1 VSEGQKTGIFAVIA
15 GVVALLAWA
24 TTSRNVVVNA
34 KTSRIGQ
41 AIFEKFNDPLTAA
54 SLKLLRYDSS
64 KEQMDEF
71 EVSKDRKTGVWSI
84 PSHESYPAD
93 ASKQMADAATL
104 FVGLKA
110 LDVASEK
117 REDQSLFGVIAP
129 DKQKEDQGGDGVG
142 MLVQMRDE
150 KGEMLADIIIGKDVD
165 GNKKK
170 RFVRIPSED
179 VIYVAELDTTPLT
192 TEFKQ
197 WIEPDLL
204 QLSST
209 DIETFGIRDYQ
220 ILPTNQGQVL
230 SRNYEADIN
239 YVTTSGQWEAT
250 RVNTFDSDPPG
261 VKTVGENEQLNT
273 TKLNDIKSALDNL
286 KIADVT
292 KKPAGL
298 AADLKGD
305 RSKLTREVQESLARR
320 GFFPNPNQKDGDVV
334 DFFSKNGE
342 LIVTLKD
349 GVQYLLRFGGSAS
362 ADINAAVEE
371 GKEESVSI
379 NRFLLVT
386 ARLDESKIPPA
397 VLEKIPESVE
407 ELKAIEALK
416 NAASNPAPALT
427 PSADA
432 PPALPNDAP
441 KLESD
446 KPAEPKVE
454 ETKPE
459 SGKTAEEPKANS
471 DEPAKVDPPKSDQV
485 SKTKTSAKFI
495 STTQEPDAKPAAQEP
510 AATQETAPSSQPAP
524 ATPAVPQEP
533 TEEEWKERLEATK
546 EKITKE
552 NSRKVEERE
561 EKLKKAK
568 TRVAELNR
576 RFADWYYVVSEA
588 DFKRMRIP
596 LNELIQPKAASGASG
611 LPGAPGGFGGG
622 AGPFGG
628 ASPFGG
634 PNQ

>member
-117 REDQSLFGVIAP
+117 REDQALFGVIAP

-239 YVTTSGQWEAT
+239 YVTASGQWEAA

-397 VLEKIPESVE
+397 VLEKVPESVE
-407 ELKAIEALK
+407 ELKALEALK

-427 PSADA
+427 PSADSPTA
-432 PPALPNDAP
+432 KPEDAP

-459 SGKTAEEPKANS
+459 SDKTAEEPKANS
-471 DEPAKVDPPKSDQV
+471 DEPAKEEPPKSDQA
-485 SKTKTSAKFI
+485 SKAKTSAKLI
-495 STTQEPDAKPAAQEP
+495 STTQEPEAKPAAQEP
-510 AATQETAPSSQPAP
+510 AATQETAPASQPAP

-552 NSRKVEERE
+552 NSRKVEDRE

-568 TRVAELNR
+568 ARVAELNR

-596 LNELIQPKAASGASG
+596 LNELIQPKATSGASG

>member
-1 VSEGQKTGIFAVIA
+1 MSEGQKTGIFAVIA

-239 YVTTSGQWEAT
+239 YVTASGQWEAT

-446 KPAEPKVE
+446 KPAEPKGE
-454 ETKPE
+454 ETNTD
-459 SGKTAEEPKANS
+459 SGKKVEEPKANS
-471 DEPAKVDPPKSDQV
+471 DEPAKEDPPKSDQAGKA
-485 SKTKTSAKFI
+485 KTAARLI
-495 STTQEPDAKPAAQEP
+495 STTQEPDAKP

-552 NSRKVEERE
+552 NSRRVEERD

>member
-1 VSEGQKTGIFAVIA
+1 MSEGQKTGIFAVIA

-34 KTSRIGQ
+34 KTSRINQ
-41 AIFEKFNDPLTAA
+41 VIFEKFNDPLTAA

-239 YVTTSGQWEAT
+239 YVTASGQWEAV
-250 RVNTFDSDPPG
+250 RVNTYDSDPPG

-305 RSKLTREVQESLARR
+305 RSKLSREVQESLARR
-320 GFFPNPNQKDGDVV
+320 GFFPNPNQKEGDVV

-397 VLEKIPESVE
+397 ILEKVPESVE
-407 ELKAIEALK
+407 ELKALEALK
-416 NAASNPAPALT
+416 NAASNPTPALN
-427 PSADA
+427 PSADT
-432 PPALPNDAP
+432 PTSKPEDAP

-471 DEPAKVDPPKSDQV
+471 DEPVKEDPSKSDQA
-485 SKTKTSAKFI
+485 SKAKTSAKLI
-495 STTQEPDAKPAAQEP
+495 STTQEAEAKAAASQESAPA
-510 AATQETAPSSQPAP
+510 SQPAP

>member
-1 VSEGQKTGIFAVIA
+1 MSEGQKTGIFAVIA

-239 YVTTSGQWEAT
+239 YVTASGQWEAT

-441 KLESD
+441 KLESN

-459 SGKTAEEPKANS
+459 SGKKAEEPKANS

>member
-1 VSEGQKTGIFAVIA
+1 MSEGQKTGIFAVIA

-24 TTSRNVVVNA
+24 TTSRNAVVST
-34 KTSRIGQ
+34 KETRIGQ

-71 EVSKDRKTGVWSI
+71 EVSRDRKTGVWTI

-110 LDVASEK
+110 MDVASEK
-117 REDQSLFGVIAP
+117 REDQALFGVIAP

-142 MLVQMRDE
+142 LLVQMRDE

-209 DIETFGIRDYQ
+209 DIETLGVRDYQ

-239 YVTTSGQWEAT
+239 YVTANGQWEAT

-320 GFFPNPNQKDGDVV
+320 GFFPNPNQKEGDVV

-416 NAASNPAPALT
+416 NAASNPTPALGPSSDT
-427 PSADA
+427 PVVK
-432 PPALPNDAP
+432 PEDAP
-441 KLESD
+441 KPESD
-446 KPAEPKVE
+446 KAAEPKKE
-454 ETKPE
+454 EAKPE
-459 SGKTAEEPKANS
+459 SSKTADEPKATS
-471 DEPAKVDPPKSDQV
+471 SEPAKEEPPKSDQA
-485 SKTKTSAKFI
+485 SKVKTAAKLI
-495 STTQEPDAKPAAQEP
+495 STTQEQEAKPAAAEP
-510 AATQETAPSSQPAP
+510 AAKQETATPTEPAP
-524 ATPAVPQEP
+524 ATPAAPQEP

-568 TRVAELNR
+568 SRVAELNR

-596 LNELIQPKAASGASG
+596 LTELIQPKAAGGASG
-611 LPGAPGGFGGG
+611 LPGAAGMPGGFGGG
-622 AGPFGG
+622 AN
-628 ASPFGG
+628 PFGG
-634 PNQ
+634 PNP

>member
-34 KTSRIGQ
+34 KTSRINQ
-41 AIFEKFNDPLTAA
+41 VIFEKFNDPLTAA

-239 YVTTSGQWEAT
+239 YVTASGQWEAV
-250 RVNTFDSDPPG
+250 RVNTYDSDPPG

-305 RSKLTREVQESLARR
+305 RSKLSREVQESLARR
-320 GFFPNPNQKDGDVV
+320 GFFPNPNQKEGDVV

-397 VLEKIPESVE
+397 ILEKVPESVE
-407 ELKAIEALK
+407 ELKALEALK
-416 NAASNPAPALT
+416 NAASNPTPALN
-427 PSADA
+427 PSADT
-432 PPALPNDAP
+432 PTSKPEDAP

-471 DEPAKVDPPKSDQV
+471 DEPVKEDPSKSDQA
-485 SKTKTSAKFI
+485 SKAKTSAKLI
-495 STTQEPDAKPAAQEP
+495 STTQEAEAKAAASQESAPA
-510 AATQETAPSSQPAP
+510 SQPAP

>member
-1 VSEGQKTGIFAVIA
+1 MSEGQKTGIFAVIA

-239 YVTTSGQWEAT
+239 YVTASGQWEAT

-416 NAASNPAPALT
+416 NAVSNPAPALT

-432 PPALPNDAP
+432 PPALPNDAS

-459 SGKTAEEPKANS
+459 SGKKAEEPKANS

>member
-1 VSEGQKTGIFAVIA
+1 MSEGQKTGIFAVIA

-239 YVTTSGQWEAT
+239 YVTASGQWEAT

-379 NRFLLVT
+379 NRFLLAT

-416 NAASNPAPALT
+416 NAASNPIPALT

-432 PPALPNDAP
+432 APALPNDAP

-471 DEPAKVDPPKSDQV
+471 DEPAKVDPPKADQV
-485 SKTKTSAKFI
+485 GKTKTSAKLI

-552 NSRKVEERE
+552 NSRRVEERE
-561 EKLKKAK
+561 DKLKKAK

>member
-416 NAASNPAPALT
+416 NAVSNPAPALT

-432 PPALPNDAP
+432 PPALPNDAS

-459 SGKTAEEPKANS
+459 SGKKAEEPKANS

>member
-1 VSEGQKTGIFAVIA
+1 MSEGQKTGIFAVIA

-24 TTSRNVVVNA
+24 TTSRNAVVST
-34 KTSRIGQ
+34 KETRKGQ

-71 EVSKDRKTGVWSI
+71 EVSRDRKTGVWTI

-110 LDVASEK
+110 MDVASEK
-117 REDQSLFGVIAP
+117 REDQALFGVIAP

-142 MLVQMRDE
+142 LLVQMRDE

-209 DIETFGIRDYQ
+209 DIETLGVRDYQ

-239 YVTTSGQWEAT
+239 YVTSNGQWEAI

-320 GFFPNPNQKDGDVV
+320 GFFPNPNQKEGDVV

-416 NAASNPAPALT
+416 NAASNPTPALGPTSDT
-427 PSADA
+427 PVLK
-432 PPALPNDAP
+432 PEDAP
-441 KLESD
+441 KPESD
-446 KPAEPKVE
+446 KAAEPKAE
-454 ETKPE
+454 EAKPE
-459 SGKTAEEPKANS
+459 SSKTADEPKATS
-471 DEPAKVDPPKSDQV
+471 SEPAKEEPPKSDQANRV
-485 SKTKTSAKFI
+485 KTAAKLI
-495 STTQEPDAKPAAQEP
+495 STTQEQEAKPAAK
-510 AATQETAPSSQPAP
+510 QETATPIAPAP
-524 ATPAVPQEP
+524 ATPAAPQEP

-568 TRVAELNR
+568 SRVAELNR

-596 LNELIQPKAASGASG
+596 LTELIQPKAAGGASG
-611 LPGAPGGFGGG
+611 LPGAPGMPGGFGGG
-622 AGPFGG
+622 AN
-628 ASPFGG
+628 PFGG
-634 PNQ
+634 PNP

>member
-1 VSEGQKTGIFAVIA
+1 
-15 GVVALLAWA
+15 
-24 TTSRNVVVNA
+24 VVVNA
-34 KTSRIGQ
+34 KTSRINQ
-41 AIFEKFNDPLTAA
+41 VIFEKFNDPLTAA

-239 YVTTSGQWEAT
+239 YVTASGQWEAV
-250 RVNTFDSDPPG
+250 RVNTYDSDPPG

-305 RSKLTREVQESLARR
+305 RSKLSREVQESLARR
-320 GFFPNPNQKDGDVV
+320 GFFPNPNQKEGDVV

-397 VLEKIPESVE
+397 ILEKVPESVE
-407 ELKAIEALK
+407 ELKALEALK
-416 NAASNPAPALT
+416 NAASNPTPALN
-427 PSADA
+427 PSADT
-432 PPALPNDAP
+432 PTSKPEDAP

-471 DEPAKVDPPKSDQV
+471 DEPVKEDPSKSDQA
-485 SKTKTSAKFI
+485 SKAKTSAKLI
-495 STTQEPDAKPAAQEP
+495 STTQEAEAKAAASQESAPA
-510 AATQETAPSSQPAP
+510 SQPAP

>member
-1 VSEGQKTGIFAVIA
+1 MSEGQKTGIFAVIA

-416 NAASNPAPALT
+416 NAVSNPAPALT

-432 PPALPNDAP
+432 PPALPNDAS

-459 SGKTAEEPKANS
+459 SGKKAEEPKANS